1 MNAKWLAAPML
12 MLTTATP
19 ALAAP
24 GEMNA
29 ATFLQRAEALQA
41 RGVMAAF
48 SGDVK
53 VLTAEGQA
61 AGANYRAR
69 LRADAA
75 AGRAPHSCPPA
86 QARLNSE
93 QVLAHLRS
101 YPPQQRQS
109 ITMNQ
114 AMADLFVKT
123 FPCRR

>member
-1 MNAKWLAAPML
+1 MNAKWLVAPML
-12 MLTTATP
+12 MLTAAPP

-24 GEMNA
+24 GDMNA
-29 ATFLQRAEALQA
+29 AAFLQRAEALQA

-53 VLTAEGQA
+53 VLMAEGQA

-75 AGRAPHSCPPA
+75 AGRAPHSCPPER
-86 QARLNSE
+86 ARMNSN
-93 QVLAHLRS
+93 QVLAHLRA
-101 YPPQQRQS
+101 YPPQQRQG